1 VKAKRIS
8 LPATNWTNC
17 ETAFRIPAGSTAS
30 YAQIALPD
38 RQAAL
43 R

>member
-1 VKAKRIS
+1 VKAKPKRIS
-8 LPATNWTNC
+8 LPATNC